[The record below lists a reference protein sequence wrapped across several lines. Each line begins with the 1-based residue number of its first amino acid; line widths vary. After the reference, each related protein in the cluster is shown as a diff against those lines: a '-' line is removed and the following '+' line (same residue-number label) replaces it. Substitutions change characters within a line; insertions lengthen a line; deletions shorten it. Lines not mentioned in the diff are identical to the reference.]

1 MFRSFIKY
9 DRGTWSAKRP
19 LVTHQKYLKKMKTSA
34 TRTILSG
41 LIALFVF
48 TLAGTAQTDNSFY
61 TINGIVKDA
70 RTNEPIAFASVFV
83 PGTSVGTVSNLNG
96 VFTLKIMKALDTDV
110 FAISHLG
117 YHVARFPVELNLSF
131 GTEYF
136 LEPHSVVLPEVV
148 VRPNDPK
155 SLVLSAIEKIG
166 ENYPEVPQRLTA
178 FYREAIKQRRD
189 YISISEAV
197 VEVYQ
202 TPYASGS
209 FTDRTRIIQGRKSG
223 NVRRADTLAVK
234 LQGGPHVAML
244 LDIVK
249 NPDILISK
257 ESVNYYNYEF
267 LDVVKIEDA
276 MNYVIGFTPRVDLP
290 YPLYHGRLY
299 ISVENLGFTMAE
311 FSLDLSDRTKAA
323 QSLVLRKPLRLRVT
337 PLATNYLVTYKE
349 TDGKYYLN
357 YVRSELEFFADWRRR
372 IFRTGYNIMAEM
384 AITERDTENVVRF
397 STRESF
403 RPNTI
408 LADMVPV
415 YFEDEFWGEYNYIE
429 PEESIESAIQKL
441 NRRLERETP

>member
-1 MFRSFIKY
+1 
-9 DRGTWSAKRP
+9 
-19 LVTHQKYLKKMKTSA
+19 MKTA
-34 TRTILSG
+34 AIKTILAG
-41 LIALFVF
+41 LFALLALVQ
-48 TLAGTAQTDNSFY
+48 AGTAQTVGDTFY

-70 RTNEPIAFASVFV
+70 RTNQPIAFASVFV

-96 VFTLKIMKALDTDV
+96 VFTLKILKELDADV

-131 GTEYF
+131 GTSYF

-148 VRPNDPK
+148 IRPNDPK
-155 SLVLSAIEKIG
+155 SLVLSAIERIG
-166 ENYPEVPQRLTA
+166 QNYPEVPQRLTA

-202 TPYASGS
+202 TPYSSGS

-223 NVRRADTLAVK
+223 DVRRADTLAVK

-249 NPDILISK
+249 NPDILVSR
-257 ESVNYYNYEF
+257 ESVNYYDYEF

-276 MNYVIGFTPRVDLP
+276 MNYVIGFTPRVELP
-290 YPLYHGRLY
+290 YPLYHGKLY

-311 FSLDLSDRTKAA
+311 FSLDLSDRNKAA

-349 TDGKYYLN
+349 VDGKYYLN

-372 IFRTGYNIMAEM
+372 IFRTGYSVMAEM
-384 AITERDTENVVRF
+384 AITDRDTENVVRF

-403 RPNTI
+403 RPTTI

-441 NRRLERETP
+441 NRRLERESQ